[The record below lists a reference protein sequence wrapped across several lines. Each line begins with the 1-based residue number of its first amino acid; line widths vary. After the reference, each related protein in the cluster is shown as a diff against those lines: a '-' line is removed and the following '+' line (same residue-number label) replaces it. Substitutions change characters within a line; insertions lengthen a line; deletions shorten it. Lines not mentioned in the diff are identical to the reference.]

1 MGLGRFR
8 MADDTQDAQ
17 AVARRLTRALE
28 ARDLESLGEILSPD
42 VRWGGEED
50 TQTCHSRA
58 DVLAWY
64 GGLHARGFRA
74 SVVEAAVEPDR
85 IVLTLDVAR
94 PGGGTSRNEQVF
106 RIAGGRIVDIRDNE
120 APAHHH

>member
-1 MGLGRFR
+1 
-8 MADDTQDAQ
+8 MAGDRQDAQ
-17 AVARRLTRALE
+17 AIAQRLRSAFE
-28 ARDLESLGEILSPD
+28 ARDLEGLGDILAPD

-50 TQTCHSRA
+50 TPQTCHSRA

-64 GGLHARGFRA
+64 GDLHARGFRA

-85 IVLTLDVAR
+85 VVLTIDVTG
-94 PGGGTSRNEQVF
+94 PGGETSRNYQVF

-120 APAHHH
+120 EAPAHDH